1 MQNYLN
7 NFLEFIFSSI
17 ITYLLLKK
25 LIPLLKKFFPAAPN
39 ARSSHR
45 NVKPSSGGISFIF
58 TYYIFTIFQGFFL
71 PILSLPIALIG
82 IIDDRFNLSK
92 LIRYAF
98 QILTILSFNLVL
110 MRNSNL
116 YISKLIDSNFLYFIV
131 LLFIGSVIIN
141 SINFMDGIDGLISG
155 SMIVILGTLNI
166 NTNHNLIPL
175 IGALSGFI
183 LLNWYPSK
191 VFMGDSG
198 SLFLG
203 SYLTSLLFSSNSL
216 IDVIKILLLCSPL
229 LLDSL
234 SCLIRRLLNG
244 QNIFKSHKLHLYQRL
259 VSNGLGHAKV
269 SLIYILSI
277 LFLSIFYLY
286 FDLFSLSLAVL
297 IITIF
302 GIFID
307 RKYAVSFN

>member
-1 MQNYLN
+1 MQNYLI
-7 NFLEFIFSSI
+7 NFIEFLFSAL
-17 ITYLLLKK
+17 ITYVLLKK
-25 LIPLLKKFFPAAPN
+25 LIPLLNKFFPAAPN
-39 ARSSHR
+39 ARSSHKYI
-45 NVKPSSGGISFIF
+45 KPSSGGISFIF
-58 TYYIFTIFQGFFL
+58 TYFIFTIFQGFFL
-71 PILSLPIALIG
+71 PILSLPIAVIG

-92 LIRYAF
+92 LIRYTF
-98 QILTILSFNLVL
+98 QILTILSINLVL

-116 YISKLIDSNFLYFIV
+116 YISKLIDSHFLYFIV

-183 LLNWYPSK
+183 ILNWYPSK

-203 SYLTSLLFSSNSL
+203 SYLTSILFTSTSL

-234 SCLIRRLLNG
+234 SCIIRRLLNG

-269 SLIYILSI
+269 ALIYILSI

-286 FDLFSLSLAVL
+286 FDLFSLSLAVS
-297 IITIF
+297 IIIIF

-307 RKYAVSFN
+307 RKYAANFN